1 MAQREIPFLQA
12 SSNLAGPA
20 NYDDETQ
27 ELTVAFVNGSRYLYK
42 GVPKDVADGFG
53 TAKSAGGYL
62 NACIK
67 GKYEY
72 ERL

>member
-1 MAQREIPFLQA
+1 MAQREISCISA
-12 SSNLAGPA
+12 SGNVRSPA
-20 NYDDETQ
+20 YYNEETQ
-27 ELTVAFVNGSRYLYK
+27 ELTVMFTLGSRYIYK
-42 GVPKDVADGFG
+42 KVPKDVADGLG

-67 GKYEY
+67 GKYEF

>member
-1 MAQREIPFLQA
+1 MAQREISFLRA
-12 SSNLAGPA
+12 SSNLSCAV
-20 NYDDETQ
+20 YDEETQ
-27 ELTVAFVNGSRYLYK
+27 ELNVVFLNGSQYRYK
-42 GVPKDVADGFG
+42 KVPKDVADGFS

-67 GKYEY
+67 GKYEF

>member
-1 MAQREIPFLQA
+1 MAQQEIPFLQA
-12 SSNLAGPA
+12 SSNLASA
-20 NYDDETQ
+20 HYDEETQ
-27 ELTVAFVNGSRYLYK
+27 ELTVMFTLGSRYIYK
-42 GVPKDVADGFG
+42 AVPKDVADGFS

-67 GKYEY
+67 GKYEF